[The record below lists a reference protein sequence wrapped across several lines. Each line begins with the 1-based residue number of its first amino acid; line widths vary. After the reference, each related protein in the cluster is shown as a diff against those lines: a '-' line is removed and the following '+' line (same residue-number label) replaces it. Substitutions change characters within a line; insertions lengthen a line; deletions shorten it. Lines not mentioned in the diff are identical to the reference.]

1 MSELRVAI
9 LGCGGMAGAHARRFK
24 ARDDVQI
31 VALCD
36 IVPEQMASLVERRL
50 DDYSPTPTF
59 FTDAA
64 EMYRQADLDAVAI
77 VTPHTLHYDQAVQAL
92 DAGCHVL
99 LEKPMVTRTDHA
111 RALAEKVRETGKV
124 LVVCYNTSFTAPF
137 LYLREAVRNGTYGRL
152 EMVHGYLSQ
161 NWKNATA
168 GTWRHDPAQ
177 SGGGQAYDSGA
188 HLLNSLCWT
197 VESRVAEVFALLDN
211 QDDTVDINASIAARF
226 ASGVMATIAVSGNCP
241 SNGTHMVFVFDGG
254 RVEIDGWGG
263 GWIRVFNGDG
273 EVEDVA
279 LPDAPVSANDNFV
292 ESILG
297 RAEPLVTV
305 DNGIIQCELMDAVY
319 ESARTGQAVSLRK

>member
-1 MSELRVAI
+1 
-9 LGCGGMAGAHARRFK
+9 
-24 ARDDVQI
+24 
-31 VALCD
+31 
-36 IVPEQMASLVERRL
+36 
-50 DDYSPTPTF
+50 
-59 FTDAA
+59 
-64 EMYRQADLDAVAI
+64 
-77 VTPHTLHYDQAVQAL
+77 
-92 DAGCHVL
+92 VL

-111 RALAEKVRETGKV
+111 RALAEKVRQTGKV

-137 LYLREAVRNGTYGRL
+137 VHLREAVRNGTYGRL

-161 NWKNATA
+161 NWKKLTA

-197 VESRVAEVFALLDN
+197 VESPVAEVFAILDN

-226 ASGVMATIAVSGNCP
+226 GNGVMATIAVSGNCP
-241 SNGTHMVFVFDGG
+241 SDGTHAVFVFDGG

-263 GWIRVFNGDG
+263 KWIRVYDGDG
-273 EVEDVA
+273 EVEEVA
-279 LPDAPVSANDNFV
+279 LPGAPASANDNFV
-292 ESILG
+292 DAIAG

-319 ESARTGQAVSLRK
+319 ESARTGQAVRVQR